1 MAKIDSILAVDI
13 GGSSLKIG
21 ELSYPDG
28 GKVVLE
34 QFAYAEYDQELIDSE
49 GLKEAF
55 SVVYHRLLEEKRFSS
70 KHVRLSL
77 SGQSAF
83 IRLAKLPPM
92 GDKESQVHHIVE
104 YEARQTVP
112 FPMNEVI
119 WDYQLLQHD
128 AVVSK
133 KKVKD
138 GDEDEDEEIEEVEE
152 VEEVTESGDMEAIF
166 VVIKSDL
173 VEELAE
179 IIEASGKEII
189 SIEVA
194 PTACFNAGR
203 ASGIGLNDSE
213 MILNIGGCCSTL
225 IFSDSGRIFVRTIPI
240 AGNAVT
246 QQIAKEFKIPFP
258 DAEELKRR
266 HGFVALG
273 GAYEEPDSEVAAT
286 VSKIV
291 RNVMTRLHGEI
302 NRSVNVYRSQ
312 HEGKKPNKM
321 YVSGGSSIMEFTL
334 RFFNEK
340 LRIPVEY
347 FNAFSTTKIAD
358 TVDKVE
364 LTDIAHMFIEV
375 IGLGLRHA
383 SECPIEISL
392 FPDSIKKTRE
402 LNAKKPYFYAACVSL
417 LLCLGITLWGVER
430 RLGYDEQRVKVA
442 SVEVK
447 RTTKMVNDVKRA
459 MGKLNRQKS
468 EYDSA
473 LEILDMR
480 GRWLKVMEALQ
491 KVIPDR
497 IWLTSISGMT
507 EEESQGAAK
516 KATAGRK
523 TQGPDIDPTDMF
535 GDEGGMGGARTTKAA
550 ISKRTIAWLKLEGHS
565 MVMNDDELLV
575 EQLRKRLESSPVF
588 TDDEDNIIDEEF
600 KGYKGQ
606 GKDNIRFFSLRV
618 QLKEPIEQ

>member
-1 MAKIDSILAVDI
+1 MAKIDSILAIDI

-21 ELSYPDG
+21 ELTYPDD
-28 GKVVLE
+28 GKVVLK
-34 QFAYAEYDQELIDSE
+34 QFAYSEYDQELLDSE

-55 SVVYHRLLEEKRFSS
+55 TVVYHRLLEEKQFAA

-83 IRLAKLPPM
+83 IRLAKLPPI

-112 FPMNEVI
+112 FPMDEVI

-128 AVVSK
+128 LK
-133 KKVKD
+133 KSEEELD
-138 GDEDEDEEIEEVEE
+138 GVASPRA
-152 VEEVTESGDMEAIF
+152 SGDMEAIF
-166 VVIKSDL
+166 IVIKSDF

-240 AGNAVT
+240 AGNAIT
-246 QQIAKEFKIPFP
+246 QQIAKEFKIPFA

-312 HEGKKPNKM
+312 HAGQKPNKM

-347 FNAFSTTKIAD
+347 FNAFSTTTIAD
-358 TVDKVE
+358 NVDKAA
-364 LTDIAHMFIEV
+364 LSDIAHMFIEV

-383 SECPIEISL
+383 AECPIEISL
-392 FPDSIKKTRE
+392 FPDSIKRTRE
-402 LNAKKPYFYAACVSL
+402 LNAKKPFFYATCVSL
-417 LLCLGITLWGVER
+417 LLCLIITLWGVER
-430 RLGYDEQRVKVA
+430 RLEYDKKRVAVA
-442 SVEVK
+442 SDEVK
-447 RTTKMVNDVKRA
+447 RTTSMVSKVKSA
-459 MGKLNRQKS
+459 IGKLNVQKS
-468 EYDSA
+468 QYDDA
-473 LEILDMR
+473 LAIIKMR
-480 GRWLKVMEALQ
+480 TRWLKIMVALQ
-491 KVIPDR
+491 KALPDR
-497 IWLTSISGMT
+497 IWLTSITGM
-507 EEESQGAAK
+507 SDNDIAK
-516 KATAGRK
+516 NAPKRNNRQPQNGLF
-523 TQGPDIDPTDMF
+523 GNEDM
-535 GDEGGMGGARTTKAA
+535 GMGRTRAKTA
-550 ISKRTIAWLKLEGHS
+550 ITKRTITWLKLEGHS
-565 MVMNDDELLV
+565 LIMNDDELLV
-575 EQLRKRLESSPVF
+575 EKLRKRLKASPVF
-588 TDDEDNIIDEEF
+588 ADDEDGIIDEAF
-600 KGYKGQ
+600 KGYKGE
-606 GKDNIRFFSLRV
+606 GKNNIRYFALRV
-618 QLKEPIEQ
+618 RLKEPIAE

>member
-1 MAKIDSILAVDI
+1 MAKVDSILAIDI
-13 GGSSLKIG
+13 GGSSLKMG
-21 ELSYPDG
+21 ELVYPDD
-28 GKVVLE
+28 GKIVLE
-34 QFAYAEYDQELIDSE
+34 NFAYAEYDQEILDNE

-55 SVVYHRLLEEKRFSS
+55 VAVYHRLLEEKKFTA
-70 KHVRLSL
+70 KTVRLSL

-83 IRLAKLPPM
+83 IRLAKLPPI

-112 FPMNEVI
+112 FPMDEVI

-128 AVVSK
+128 S
-133 KKVKD
+133 VKPKNED
-138 GDEDEDEEIEEVEE
+138 GDAEEDEEEIPVG
-152 VEEVTESGDMEAIF
+152 TGDMEAIF
-166 VVIKSDL
+166 VVIKSDF

-179 IIEASGKEII
+179 VIEASGKEII

-203 ASGIGLNDSE
+203 ASGIGLDDSE

-246 QQIAKEFKIPFP
+246 QQIAKEFKIPFS

-312 HEGKKPNKM
+312 HDGSKPNKM

-358 TVDKVE
+358 TVDKNE

-383 SECPIEISL
+383 IECPIEISL
-392 FPDSIKKTRE
+392 FPDSIKQTRE
-402 LNAKKPYFYAACVSL
+402 LKAKKPYFYAVCASI
-417 LLCLGITLWGVER
+417 LLCLVITLWGVER
-430 RLGYDEQRVKVA
+430 RLDKDQKRVEIA

-447 RTTKMVNDVKRA
+447 RTTKMVNDVKRSI
-459 MGKLNRQKS
+459 GKLNSQKAQ
-468 EYDSA
+468 YDEA
-473 LEILDMR
+473 LDILKMR
-480 GRWLKVMEALQ
+480 SRWLKVMEALQ
-491 KVIPDR
+491 VIIPDR
-497 IWLTSISGMT
+497 IWLTSITGMT
-507 EEESQGAAK
+507 EDESEGASTK
-516 KATAGRK
+516 KRSKKRNSFGD
-523 TQGPDIDPTDMF
+523 GDMF
-535 GDEGGMGGARTTKAA
+535 GDERMGGGRSASKAA
-550 ISKRTIAWLKLEGHS
+550 ITKRTIAWLKLEGHS
-565 MVMNDDELLV
+565 LVQDDDELLV
-575 EQLRKRLESSPVF
+575 EQLRKNLKDSPIF
-588 TDDEDNIIDEEF
+588 TDDEDYIIDEEF

-606 GKDNIRFFSLRV
+606 GKDNIRYFSLRV